1 MVKFNLRRLTFYIT
15 IITIFVLSINYA
27 TYGETIKTDEIITKK
42 GKIITGLTKEEA
54 VKKFGLPNQAAEKFW
69 YYHKPEKFWVYFQA
83 PTKLI
88 SISIL
93 PRYVETT
100 LEQPAMFKAVGKFS
114 DLSSEDISDQVEW
127 LSEDEQIAKFV
138 DYGIIM
144 PRSVGTTQVLAF
156 KADIISP
163 AVELNVSKGKELPEK
178 QKIEL
183 VSVDVIPHNP
193 RVSFRRNKLIFKA
206 LGTFKN
212 NQTNEY
218 FIKDISDDVVWHS
231 KDKVVAVFV
240 DNVAYLGSLP
250 GKAEIFCSKDEIV
263 SPAQVLKVSD
273 MPAVIQDVNLESITV
288 LPRTVIIKKKEKAKF
303 MAFATFNDANVKEIT
318 LDVDWKVKDYE
329 IARVIDK
336 GKLATKIPGIT
347 EVQAVMDEISSEPRK
362 LVVLEVSKEEKDAL
376 VKEHRLKKVV
386 PIKKSE
392 PKEPFS
398 PVERK
403 KIKKPSAPIDEVE
416 KQIKSLKEQMASS
429 LGRKL
434 RFIQVTP
441 SNPEVP
447 LGDNLQFRAK
457 GEYTDGSYKDL
468 TSQVKWQSSN
478 HNVATIGKNGIA
490 QSKSIG
496 VSLITASLDKI
507 ESSSQRLTVIAPQ
520 LVSIGIIPENPTVP
534 INQTIQFEAQGN
546 YTDESTR
553 DVTAEV
559 DWVNYDQNIAKFSH
573 RGKLNPRKVGRVEVF
588 ARYELIESPRQLVT
602 VIAVS
607 VAGVL
612 RMFLWRLLGLFL
624 FAGPIFLIIM
634 YLRHHMFIQ
643 RLKKLMYGNPRS
655 FVIRL
660 YNNLLGVLALYGTVR
675 KKSMPPEEY
684 VRLVKKKYAAEDI
697 DKLAI
702 FTERFNEA
710 RYSSH
715 PVDQEVAYAAAGE
728 YDVIIACV
736 MKLHRLRSNF
746 IRYFRIILRKLPLKI
761 SG

>member
-15 IITIFVLSINYA
+15 IIIVFVLSISYA

-93 PRYVETT
+93 PRYAETT
-100 LEQPAMFKAVGKFS
+100 LEQPAMFKAIGKFS

-127 LSEDEQIAKFV
+127 ISEDEQIAEFV

-144 PRSVGTTQVLAF
+144 PRSVGTTQLLAF
-156 KADIISP
+156 KPDIISP
-163 AVELNVSKGKELPEK
+163 AVELNVRKGKEPPEK

-193 RVSFRRNKLIFKA
+193 RVSFRRNRLIFKA

-218 FIKDISDDVVWHS
+218 FIKDISNDVVWHS

-240 DNVAYLGSLP
+240 NNVAYLGSLP
-250 GKAEIFCSKDEIV
+250 GKTEIFCSKNEIV
-263 SPAQVLKVSD
+263 SPAQVLNVSD

-303 MAFATFNDANVKEIT
+303 IAFATFNDANIKEIT

-362 LVVLEVSKEEKDAL
+362 LIVLEESKGEKGAP
-376 VKEHRLKKVV
+376 LKK
-386 PIKKSE
+386 SR
-392 PKEPFS
+392 PK
-398 PVERK
+398 
-403 KIKKPSAPIDEVE
+403 IDEVE
-416 KQIKSLKEQMASS
+416 KQIKGLKEQMASS

-434 RFIQVTP
+434 KFIQVTP
-441 SNPEVP
+441 SNPELP
-447 LGDNLQFRAK
+447 LGNDLQFRAK
-457 GEYTDGSYKDL
+457 GEYTDGSHRDL

-478 HNVATIGKNGIA
+478 HNVATIGENGIA

-496 VSLITASLDKI
+496 VSLIIASLDKI
-507 ESSSQRLTVIAPQ
+507 ESDSQRLTVIAPQ
-520 LVSIGIIPENPTVP
+520 LVFIGIIPEDPTVP

-546 YTDESTR
+546 YTDKSTR
-553 DVTAEV
+553 DITAEV
-559 DWVNYDQNIAKFSH
+559 DWVSYGQDIARFSH
-573 RGKLNPRKVGRVEVF
+573 RGKLEPQRVGKVEVF
-588 ARYELIESPRQLVT
+588 AKFGQIESLRQLVT
-602 VIAVS
+602 VIAIP

-612 RMFLWRLLGLFL
+612 RMFLWRPLGLFL
-624 FAGPIFLIIM
+624 FAGFIFLIIM

-643 RLKKLMYGNPRS
+643 RFKKLMHSDPRS
-655 FVIRL
+655 FIINL
-660 YNNLLGVLALYGTVR
+660 YNNLIDILALYGTR
-675 KKSMPPEEY
+675 RRKSMPPGEY
-684 VRLVKKKYAAEDI
+684 VRLVRKNYAGKDI
-697 DKLAI
+697 GKLHN

-715 PVDQEVAYAAAGE
+715 PVDQEVAYSAASE

-736 MKLHRLRSNF
+736 MKLHRLKSNF
-746 IRYFRIILRKLPLKI
+746 VRYFRIILRKLPLKI
-761 SG
+761 SS